1 MAFAGACSILI
12 ADEMASGASRK
23 GRIDR
28 MSLYC
33 ATGDVESELS
43 PQVLHDLLLETLA
56 KLGRRNRVLVVP
68 PDQSRV
74 HSRAGD
80 LTRFAWEYYGA
91 KLQAVLPALGTHAAM
106 RPEQIQRMFGEMP
119 HQLFRVH
126 NWRTDVE
133 TLGEVP
139 ARFIQEQSE
148 GKLNYAWPAQVN
160 RLVAHGGFD
169 LILSI
174 GQVVPHEVIGM
185 ANYNKNILVGTGGRE
200 SINRSHYLGA
210 VYGMERIMGRAE
222 NPVRNVLNYASDRFL
237 RDLPIVYVLTVVG
250 RTKDD
255 NLAVRGLF
263 IGDDA
268 ECFHRAAELS
278 LKVNFETLDQPIR
291 KAVVYLDPH
300 EFHST
305 WLGNKAIYRTRM
317 ALADDAELIILAP
330 GVSKFGEDA
339 AIDALIRKYGYRG
352 TPATLEAVKKNADLE
367 GDLSAAA
374 HLIHG
379 SSEGRFTIRWCPG
392 QLSKEEVEGVGFEY
406 GDLTAMLS
414 RYSPEKLRY
423 GYNRVDGEEVSFIP
437 NPGLGLW
444 AYRGKLCRDGDVERA
459 ATIGTKK
466 LVDSHLG

>member
-1 MAFAGACSILI
+1 MQG
-12 ADEMASGASRK
+12 E
-23 GRIDR
+23 GRWKPS

-33 ATGDVESELS
+33 ATGSAENELS
-43 PQVLHDLLLETLA
+43 PQQLHDLLVESLA
-56 KLGRRNRVLVVP
+56 KLGKRNRVLVVP

-80 LTRFAWEYYGA
+80 LTRYTWEYFGDR
-91 KLQAVLPALGTHAAM
+91 LQAVLPALGTHAAM
-106 RPEQIQRMFGEMP
+106 GPEQLARMFGAMP
-119 HQLFRVH
+119 ADLFRVH

-139 ARFIQEQSE
+139 AEFIREQSE

-160 RLVAHGGFD
+160 RLIVHGDFD

-185 ANYNKNILVGTGGRE
+185 ANYTKNILVGTGGRE
-200 SINRSHYLGA
+200 SINGSHYLGA

-250 RTKDD
+250 RTADD
-255 NLAVRGLF
+255 RLAVRGLF
-263 IGDDA
+263 IGDDIK
-268 ECFHRAAELS
+268 CFQRAAALS
-278 LKVNFETLDQPIR
+278 LKVNFETMDAPIQ

-317 ALADDAELIILAP
+317 ALADGAELIILAP
-330 GVSKFGEDA
+330 GIKEFGEDP
-339 AIDALIRKYGYRG
+339 AIDRLIRKYGYRG
-352 TPATLEAVKKNADLE
+352 TPATLAAVSANADLAS
-367 GDLSAAA
+367 GLGAAA
-374 HLIHG
+374 HLIHA
-379 SSEGRFTIRWCPG
+379 SSEGRFNITWCPG
-392 QLSKEEVEGVGFEY
+392 HLTKEEIEGVGFAY
-406 GDLTAMLS
+406 GDLATMMA
-414 RYSPEKLRY
+414 RYNPEKLQN
-423 GYNRVDGEEVSFIP
+423 GYNMIDGEEVFFIA

-444 AYRGKLCRDGDVERA
+444 AYRGRFQ
-459 ATIGTKK
+459 
-466 LVDSHLG
+466 

>member
-1 MAFAGACSILI
+1 
-12 ADEMASGASRK
+12 
-23 GRIDR
+23 

-33 ATGDVESELS
+33 DTGGVETDLS
-43 PQVLHDLLLETLA
+43 PQELHDLLLESLA
-56 KLGRRNRVLVVP
+56 KLGERKRVLVVP

-80 LTRFAWEYYGA
+80 LTRYAWKYYA
-91 KLQAVLPALGTHAAM
+91 DRLQAVLPALGTHAPM
-106 RPEQIQRMFGEMP
+106 QPEQIARMFGAMP
-119 HQLFRVH
+119 LELFRVH

-133 TLGEVP
+133 ILGEVP
-139 ARFIQEQSE
+139 AGFIYEQSE
-148 GKLNYAWPAQVN
+148 GKLNYPWPAQVN
-160 RLVAHGGFD
+160 RRVAHGGFD

-210 VYGMERIMGRAE
+210 VYGMERIMGRAD
-222 NPVRNVLNYASDRFL
+222 NPVRSVLNYASDRFL

-250 RTKDD
+250 RAHEG
-255 NLAVRGLF
+255 LAVRGLF
-263 IGDDA
+263 IGDDV
-268 ECFHRAAELS
+268 ECFHRAAALS
-278 LKVNFETLDQPIR
+278 LKVNFETLDTPIQ

-317 ALADDAELIILAP
+317 ALADNAELIILAP
-330 GVSKFGEDA
+330 GVQKFGEDT

-352 TPATLEAVKKNADLE
+352 TPATLEAVGANADLAN
-367 GDLSAAA
+367 DLSAAA

-379 SSEGRFTIRWCPG
+379 SSEGRFSIRWCPG
-392 QLSKEEVEGVGFEY
+392 HLSQEEVEGVGFEY
-406 GDLTAMLS
+406 GDLKNMLM
-414 RYSPEKLRY
+414 RYNPQNLHH
-423 GYNRVDGEEVSFIP
+423 GYNRIDGAEVFFIP

-444 AYRGKLCRDGDVERA
+444 AYRGKLCREAERVP
-459 ATIGTKK
+459 TPTQ
-466 LVDSHLG
+466 SER

>member
-1 MAFAGACSILI
+1 
-12 ADEMASGASRK
+12 
-23 GRIDR
+23 

-33 ATGDVESELS
+33 ATGSVETDLS
-43 PQVLHDLLLETLA
+43 LPQLHDLLLESLA
-56 KLGRRNRVLVVP
+56 KLGERKRVLVVP

-80 LTRFAWEYYGA
+80 LTRFAWEYYGDH
-91 KLQAVLPALGTHAAM
+91 LRAVLPALGTHSPM
-106 RPEQIQRMFGEMP
+106 QPEQIARMFGAMP
-119 HQLFRVH
+119 TKLFQVH

-139 ARFIQEQSE
+139 AEYILEQSE

-160 RLVAHGGFD
+160 QLIAHGGFD

-185 ANYNKNILVGTGGRE
+185 ANYNKNILVGTGGRDG
-200 SINRSHYLGA
+200 INRSHYLGA

-237 RDLPIVYVLTVVG
+237 RHLPIVYVLTVVG
-250 RTKDD
+250 RTHDER
-255 NLAVRGLF
+255 LAVRGLF

-268 ECFHRAAELS
+268 EGFHRAAALS
-278 LKVNFETLDQPIR
+278 VRVNFEMLAAPIS

-305 WLGNKAIYRTRM
+305 WLGNKAVYRTRM
-317 ALADDAELIILAP
+317 ALADGAELIILAP
-330 GVSKFGEDA
+330 GVKQFGEDKG
-339 AIDALIRKYGYRG
+339 IDALIRKYGYRG
-352 TPATLEAVKKNADLE
+352 TPATLAAVSAHADLAD
-367 GDLSAAA
+367 DLGAAA

-392 QLSKEEVEGVGFEY
+392 HLSKEEVEGVGFQY
-406 GDLTAMLS
+406 GDLKTMLM
-414 RYSPEKLRY
+414 RYNTQKLRQ
-423 GYNRVDGEEVSFIP
+423 GYNRIDGEDVFFVA

-444 AYRGKLCRDGDVERA
+444 AYRGKLRTDEDRVGS
-459 ATIGTKK
+459 GK
-466 LVDSHLG
+466 LTTSK